1 MVTIILKFGQVVN
14 TFFRIGRQADADE
27 FRGAAYDL
35 TVSRIILSNCS
46 KFSRIILP
54 QVPAI
59 CQYAEKPQ
67 IILDNP
73 AWVMI

>member
-27 FRGAAYDL
+27 FRGAAHDL

-46 KFSRIILP
+46 KFSRIIL
-54 QVPAI
+54 
-59 CQYAEKPQ
+59 
-67 IILDNP
+67 L
-73 AWVMI
+73 